1 MISTIL
7 RFAIPA
13 LAIILVLVL
22 LTMGYVKAPP
32 DTAYLISGLRK
43 KTVIGKASVRIPFFE
58 RIDKV

>member
-43 KTVIGKASVRIPFFE
+43 KTFPYWEKPHW
-58 RIDKV
+58 